1 MFIARA
7 PAPPKAPRANAPAPP
22 RAYGQAR
29 TAHNAAVEASAVAG
43 SGRRHQIWRR
53 RVRRIA
59 QHKLV
64 AMAKVEAGAGLA
76 MARWAAC
83 L

>member
-29 TAHNAAVEASAVAG
+29 TAHNAAVEASAV
-43 SGRRHQIWRR
+43 
-53 RVRRIA
+53 VRRIA
-59 QHKLV
+59 QHKLA